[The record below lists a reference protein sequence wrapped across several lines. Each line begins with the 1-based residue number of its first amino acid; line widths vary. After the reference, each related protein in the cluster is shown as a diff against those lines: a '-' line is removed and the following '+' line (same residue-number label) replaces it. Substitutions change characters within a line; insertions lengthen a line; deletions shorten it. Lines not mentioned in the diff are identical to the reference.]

1 MNKFKNLQF
10 ILMAAALTML
20 AGCTNLYETT
30 QDVQARQA
38 LLDLM
43 VIQEA
48 YHQENQK
55 YARNLVQIE
64 KYNLKYHTGIVYLE
78 IESSAAGKYRA
89 ISLPAESTTARV
101 FAYDTS
107 RGGFYEMGDDE
118 VSNYVL
124 GSLNHIRQQQ
134 RQKNII
140 DYFSGGLILFLV
152 WLGRRMHRRNKSENV
167 GWVLWPYFLS
177 ILPLSLAMATLN
189 HMDKDIVLS
198 SLLKTL
204 MGVALALTL
213 LCIVVSVMS
222 FSKISKSAHYETL
235 ASLAVCTVLISIFS
249 ATIMVKTYQ
258 TYSEP
263 PKQVLYF
270 KPG

>member
-10 ILMAAALTML
+10 ILMGVALAL
-20 AGCTNLYETT
+20 LSGCTNLYETT

-38 LLDLM
+38 LFDLM
-43 VIQEA
+43 AIQEA

-78 IESSAAGKYRA
+78 IESSDASQYRA

-101 FAYDTS
+101 FAYDTA
-107 RGGFYEMGDDE
+107 RGGFYEMRDDE

-124 GSLNHIRQQQ
+124 GALNHIHKQQ
-134 RQKNII
+134 RQKAIV
-140 DYFSGGLILFLV
+140 DYISGGLILLLIWV
-152 WLGRRMHRRNKSENV
+152 GRRMALRNKSQNSH
-167 GWVLWPYFLS
+167 WVLWPYFLS
-177 ILPLSLAMATLN
+177 IFPVALAVATLN
-189 HMDKDIVLS
+189 HMNKDIVLS
-198 SLLKTL
+198 PLLKSF
-204 MGVALALTL
+204 MGVALALAL
-213 LCIVVSVMS
+213 LCIILSVIS

-235 ASLAVCTVLISIFS
+235 ASLAACTVLISIFS
-249 ATIMVKTYQ
+249 ATIMVQTYR
-258 TYSEP
+258 TYSET
-263 PKQVLYF
+263 PKQVLFF